1 MTESPGTGSGVPKN
15 SSIKDELLDELRKQD
30 NLKKELLKELQP
42 TDWASSFSRFI
53 QHPALLLIIGFLLT
67 SGLGAGVT
75 YFWQKRERIEG
86 QRQAAHKLEM
96 EKKHAI
102 AGDIL
107 KSVAETT
114 TAVEDLIK
122 LYLDGEP
129 DKVVRG
135 QMETERLQYWQSTS
149 RDWRVISK
157 VLQQETKD
165 HFEDQAAQNL
175 FKDIISKRFDI
186 GLAVA
191 AHRFKIKQWHW
202 KVPDAEKEPFKKD
215 LRNTLKLKEDML
227 ENMRSLIAT
236 LNQEI
241 KKDESK

>member
-1 MTESPGTGSGVPKN
+1 MTGRPGSESGVPKN

-30 NLKKELLKELQP
+30 NLRKELLKDLQP

-102 AGDIL
+102 AENIL
-107 KSVAETT
+107 KSVAETN
-114 TAVEDLIK
+114 TAVEDLVN
-122 LYLDGEP
+122 LYFNSEP
-129 DKVVRG
+129 DKVVRD

-149 RDWRVISK
+149 RDWRVTSK
-157 VLQQETKD
+157 ILQQQIKD
-165 HFEDQAAQNL
+165 HFENQAAQNL
-175 FKDIISKRFDI
+175 FKDIITKRFDI
-186 GLAVA
+186 GQNLA
-191 AHRFKIKQWHW
+191 AHRFKIKKWDW
-202 KVPDAEKEPFKKD
+202 EIPDAEKEPFKND

-227 ENMRSLIAT
+227 EDMRSLIKT
-236 LNQEI
+236 LIQEI
-241 KKDESK
+241 TKDESQ